1 MCGIGASCIGAGAPE
16 LISEISLAMKNGLTV
31 HDVAETIH
39 SHPTLSEMV
48 LEGMEDVYGM
58 AIHKKSRPIG
68 LND

>member
-1 MCGIGASCIGAGAPE
+1 MEKNVDCIGAEAPE
-16 LISEISLAMKNGLTV
+16 LISEIALAMKLELTV
-31 HDVAETIH
+31 HDVVETIH

-48 LEGMEDVYGM
+48 LEGMEDVHGM